1 MDWDAILKI
10 GATIIVSFGGAG
22 AIIAG
27 TVKFAANKIAAGLQ
41 KKYELKLSKELEEY
55 KTVLGNKSYVS
66 KTRFDAEFEI
76 YRELS
81 GKSANMV
88 KEVSQLFPTFTRDA
102 RDDYDT
108 YKKRFDTA
116 LDAVVAFQDAL
127 ASNASFISSEV
138 HALFR
143 SLELKCKTQ
152 LDDFVDFRLRP
163 DAENY
168 VTDCK
173 DEYKAVWKRTR
184 EIQGELDSIIQNL
197 REYLGKL
204 EVIN

>member
-10 GATIIVSFGGAG
+10 GVTIIVSFGGAG

-27 TVKFAANKIAAGLQ
+27 VVKFAVNEIANSLQ
-41 KKYELKLSKELEEY
+41 KKYELKLSKELEDY

-88 KEVSQLFPTFTRDA
+88 KEVSQLFPSFTRDS

-108 YKKRFDTA
+108 YKKRYDTA
-116 LDAVVAFQDAL
+116 LDTVVAFQDAL
-127 ASNASFISSEV
+127 ASNAPFISSEV
-138 HALFR
+138 QALFR

-152 LDDFVDFRLRP
+152 LGDFVDFRLRP
-163 DAENY
+163 DAKDY
-168 VTDCK
+168 VRDRK
-173 DEYKAVWKRTR
+173 DEYKAVWKRTKD
-184 EIQGELDSIIQNL
+184 IQEELDSIIQNL